1 MRRTAVPAFRL
12 TVVMSPS
19 WKLAAE
25 PDSVGTSDER
35 IEAVVGGLAAGRV
48 STRMLLYL
56 SVNSTPVAMSVLAQ
70 PSGTVT
76 VNLPELGVYGTNA
89 WLSGMSPAG
98 LTSRCAELV
107 ALVTVVAAEVL
118 ATGGAFTVPGADGW
132 IELPEGGAGIDMTAG
147 EDVLVVGAALEVL
160 VVGAALEVLAM
171 LVDVTAAGE
180 ELPHAATPI
189 SPARTA
195 KTPDAVRRVDFTGAP

>member
-1 MRRTAVPAFRL
+1 VAPAFRL

-89 WLSGMSPAG
+89 
-98 LTSRCAELV
+98 
-107 ALVTVVAAEVL
+107 
-118 ATGGAFTVPGADGW
+118 
-132 IELPEGGAGIDMTAG
+132 
-147 EDVLVVGAALEVL
+147 
-160 VVGAALEVLAM
+160 
-171 LVDVTAAGE
+171 
-180 ELPHAATPI
+180 
-189 SPARTA
+189 
-195 KTPDAVRRVDFTGAP
+195 